1 VSRSSCCKDI
11 RIPVRL
17 TYPDAFRFAN
27 VVLFSYFRSSQPHR
41 RRLRYRQWRH
51 ACAYL
56 EVCHIPSHYRFKL
69 LTWQT
74 DSIGIPDLRTV
85 KIRQSRTKLDL
96 HGLFLSTIHRV
107 GKWVVGKTGKGGN
120 GDSYHVVLIGFVLV
134 WRNQAVTGVFITLI
148 PNFPY
153 YSECLWCSILNV
165 AASMHRHVCECVL
178 WIQSTYTICP
188 TNNQSSGDAASP
200 TTQAMLRYLRQG
212 DQSR

>member
-1 VSRSSCCKDI
+1 
-11 RIPVRL
+11 
-17 TYPDAFRFAN
+17 
-27 VVLFSYFRSSQPHR
+27 
-41 RRLRYRQWRH
+41 
-51 ACAYL
+51 
-56 EVCHIPSHYRFKL
+56 
-69 LTWQT
+69 
-74 DSIGIPDLRTV
+74 
-85 KIRQSRTKLDL
+85 
-96 HGLFLSTIHRV
+96 
-107 GKWVVGKTGKGGN
+107 VVGKTGKGGN